1 MTDKTEYKPLWQ
13 EKKEAA
19 EKKISEAKTFDE
31 AFNLARKLK
40 IVNFTW
46 QGEQYHNRTKR
57 EQKEY
62 LSTKRLIETEAIM
75 KQKALE
81 DKKRAEEE
89 YRKNAPWGEESK
101 RKRKLGESWIKSPNL
116 SIDD

>member
-19 EKKISEAKTFDE
+19 EKEISEAKTFDE

-46 QGEQYHNRTKR
+46 QGKQYHNRTKR

-62 LSTKRLIETEAIM
+62 LSTKRLIETEKEL

-81 DKKRAEEE
+81 DDRRNRKWKRM
-89 YRKNAPWGEESK
+89 KS
-101 RKRKLGESWIKSPNL
+101 LGQESWIESPNL